1 MPQAARSL
9 SKSQALTLETVYLF
23 LRTLRPFLVSLGNEL
38 DVRSRENLDEI
49 NKLRQLNV
57 ERLISAFPEVAD
69 ADKRWNTVPESK
81 P

>member
-9 SKSQALTLETVYLF
+9 SKSQTLTLETVYLF

-49 NKLRQLNV
+49 NRLRQLNV
-57 ERLISAFPEVAD
+57 ERLISSFPEVAD
-69 ADKRWNTVPESK
+69 ADKRWNAGAEA
-81 P
+81 